1 MTKPKKQTTP
11 KKTTKKKGTDGK
23 NPVSNCGSDDVLID
37 RYQMIQEAAYYR
49 AEKRNFVGGDPIEDW
64 IASEIEVETRL
75 SQS

>member
-11 KKTTKKKGTDGK
+11 KKTTKKKGTNSK

-64 IASEIEVETRL
+64 IASETEIETRL